1 MQSTD
6 WPLEHSKALCD
17 LHAKGMSYGEIAK
30 EINARFGTNYT
41 RNATLGRGKRIGL
54 VSPKGVKP
62 QRPLR
67 SRKPKPKPK
76 PKLKIKLEIKVRTPS
91 GPNRPEGER
100 EVSIPQ
106 PEVKRAPP
114 VLRCVGISPRLIT
127 FDDLEPGDCRYPYG
141 GDKDGEP
148 IRFCGHPRRPGASYC
163 TPHFDLTRD
172 PDLTERQGGPVVLRL
187 VAAA

>member
-1 MQSTD
+1 MQSND
-6 WPLEHSKALCD
+6 WPPDHSKALCD

-30 EINARFGTNYT
+30 VLNARFGTNYT

-54 VSPKGVKP
+54 VAPNSARPQCPPLRRTGKPEVRPKTKPEIGFKTPSEQIGGPDQRVSSPQSVVKP
-62 QRPLR
+62 VRP
-67 SRKPKPKPK
+67 
-76 PKLKIKLEIKVRTPS
+76 V
-91 GPNRPEGER
+91 
-100 EVSIPQ
+100 Q
-106 PEVKRAPP
+106 
-114 VLRCVGISPRLIT
+114 LRCVGISPRLLT

-148 IRFCGHPRRPGASYC
+148 ISFCGHPQREGSSYC

-172 PDLTERQGGPVVLRL
+172 PELTARVAGPVVLRL